1 MNPDLELYHQ
11 LMVLCGEPDSPFFYK
26 DFLYEGVSYRIFNY
40 RLASYSD
47 FCKPGAL
54 WARGI
59 MYELPDPSD
68 SPGALPELACR
79 PMPKFFNWG
88 ENPFTM
94 NIDPAEVHQFMDKRD
109 GSLISTFAH
118 YHPAEDYPRLR
129 VKSKGSL
136 TSDQAQMAL
145 DFLRRPENEDL
156 TEALY
161 YTTMD
166 GYTVNMELTSPCN
179 RIVLPY
185 KETELRIL
193 NVVNNYTGKVSY
205 RYGQDCLDAMTD
217 IGDRR
222 LARYWVD
229 YMDIM
234 ADSKRRFL
242 ESIDDMTDIEG
253 YVILLRG
260 DTPGRQLVKK
270 KTKWYLNLHANKESI
285 TIPRRLFNCIITETV
300 DDLRSLF
307 SDDEAALKIISDME
321 AMVLPKFN
329 HICATVDSFYEA
341 NKSLSRKD
349 FAIKGLA
356 EMGDLF
362 HLAMNKYLVGLGKN
376 KPVDMKEWAMKN
388 YEMFGIKQ
396 TEAGESEE

>member
-1 MNPDLELYHQ
+1 MDPGLELYHQ

-26 DFLYEGVSYRIFNY
+26 DFLYEGVNYRIFNY

-59 MYELPDPSD
+59 MYELSDPGNS
-68 SPGALPELACR
+68 SGAIPELACR

-118 YHPAEDYPRLR
+118 YPAEDSPRLR

-161 YTTMD
+161 YDTMD
-166 GYTVNMELTSPCN
+166 GYTVNMELTSPYN

-193 NVVNNYTGKVSY
+193 NVVNNDTGEVFY
-205 RYGQDCLDAMTD
+205 NDGQDGFLRAAMEV
-217 IGDRR
+217 GDPK

-253 YVILLRG
+253 YVIRLRSSA
-260 DTPGRQLVKK
+260 PGRQLVKK

-307 SDDEAALKIISDME
+307 SNDEAALKIISDME
-321 AMVLPKFN
+321 AVVLPKFN
-329 HICATVDSFYEA
+329 HICITVDSFYEA

-388 YEMFGIKQ
+388 YEMFGINQ